1 MRPERGFT
9 LLETILA
16 LAVGGL
22 VLGAA
27 YTAVVRA
34 AAARDQAVARG
45 HEVNAGRQAL
55 LEVAHALEA
64 ASPRRLSADAHA
76 LHFEQAEPE
85 PVAITYEM
93 DGTRLVERRVS
104 PFAATRDDA
113 GTTRALLDGARAF
126 GVRCFDKGDWV
137 AGWSHDAAPRA
148 LELALALAD
157 GEEFHTR
164 VVLPLGTGE

>member
-9 LLETILA
+9 LLETLLA
-16 LAVGGL
+16 LAIGGL
-22 VLGAA
+22 VLGVA

-45 HEVNAGRQAL
+45 REVNAGRQAL

-64 ASPRRLSADAHA
+64 ASSRRLSAEAHA

-93 DGTRLVERRVS
+93 DGTRLV
-104 PFAATRDDA
+104 
-113 GTTRALLDGARAF
+113 
-126 GVRCFDKGDWV
+126 
-137 AGWSHDAAPRA
+137 
-148 LELALALAD
+148 
-157 GEEFHTR
+157 
-164 VVLPLGTGE
+164 

>member
-9 LLETILA
+9 LLETLLA
-16 LAVGGL
+16 LAIGGL

-27 YTAVVRA
+27 YAAVVRA
-34 AAARDQAVARG
+34 ASARDQAVARG

-55 LEVAHALEA
+55 LEVAHALQA
-64 ASPRRLSADAHA
+64 AAPRRLSADTHT
-76 LHFEQAEPE
+76 LRFVQPEPE
-85 PVAITYEM
+85 PVALTYEM

-104 PFAATRDDA
+104 LFAATRDDA
-113 GTTRALLDGARAF
+113 GTTRPLLDGARAF

-137 AGWSHDAAPRA
+137 AGWSRDAAPRA
-148 LELALALAD
+148 LELTLALAD

-164 VVLPLGTGE
+164 VVLPLGSGE

>member
-9 LLETILA
+9 LLETLLA
-16 LAVGGL
+16 LAIGGL

-27 YTAVVRA
+27 YAAVVRA
-34 AAARDQAVARG
+34 ASARDQAVARG
-45 HEVNAGRQAL
+45 HEVYAGRQAL
-55 LEVAHALEA
+55 LEVAHALQA
-64 ASPRRLSADAHA
+64 AAPRRLSADTHT
-76 LHFEQAEPE
+76 LRFVQPEPE
-85 PVAITYEM
+85 PVALTYEM

-137 AGWSHDAAPRA
+137 AGWSRDAAPRA
-148 LELALALAD
+148 LELTLALAD

-164 VVLPLGTGE
+164 VVLPLGSGE